1 MKRLISTLWSTPC
14 TLQLVA
20 VGQGKACASMSQTT
34 AAQAHRSQR
43 LKGCWSSVEHW
54 TDVLDMF
61 LFGLRLRSRSSSNM
75 PKLTGK
81 DMRPCSARTTRAA
94 HLGIMWGTGRI
105 GNAFCATSNPF
116 LRYLFSIDQLFLVVL
131 SGWLAQPT
139 SSFCTGYI
147 LSRELCKDQLYLI
160 GATHE
165 LLRIVPE
172 INPSKYSLGLQLS
185 TGNHLQLIWMIWT
198 FPGWITRW

>member
-1 MKRLISTLWSTPC
+1 
-14 TLQLVA
+14 
-20 VGQGKACASMSQTT
+20 
-34 AAQAHRSQR
+34 
-43 LKGCWSSVEHW
+43 
-54 TDVLDMF
+54 MF
-61 LFGLRLRSRSSSNM
+61 LFGLRLRSRSSLNM

-81 DMRPCSARTTRAA
+81 DMRPCSARTARAA

-116 LRYLFSIDQLFLVVL
+116 LRYLFSIDQLFLVIL

-139 SSFCTGYI
+139 KSFCTGYI

-160 GATHE
+160 AATHE

-172 INPSKYSLGLQLS
+172 IPASTLWDSNMAVEHPTFNRKPSLGTRGVS
-185 TGNHLQLIWMIWT
+185 TWWRNRVWMGASSP
-198 FPGWITRW
+198 FLGFMVYM

>member
-1 MKRLISTLWSTPC
+1 
-14 TLQLVA
+14 
-20 VGQGKACASMSQTT
+20 
-34 AAQAHRSQR
+34 
-43 LKGCWSSVEHW
+43 
-54 TDVLDMF
+54 
-61 LFGLRLRSRSSSNM
+61 
-75 PKLTGK
+75 
-81 DMRPCSARTTRAA
+81 MRPCSARTTRAA

-172 INPSKYSLGLQLS
+172 INPSKYSLGLQHGRGASHLS
-185 TGNHLQLIWMIWT
+185 TGNHLQMIQMDIDMDDMDIPRLDYQMVKSLGTRGVSTHRENPGLDGRKFPIPGLHGIHVVRSIVYISLIDSGKHIMYLCNRHCGYI
-198 FPGWITRW
+198 I